1 MVLSFIFDIFWIF
14 MEWDAFVEANE
25 DDSYED
31 LDLKRF
37 TFYVAMISV
46 IFRPIV
52 IILYWRASID
62 FK

>member
-1 MVLSFIFDIFWIF
+1 

-31 LDLKRF
+31 LDLKSF
-37 TFYVAMISV
+37 TFHVAMISV